1 MSIKEI
7 DFYDDITLYKDYLTL
22 QRDSIMSDMKDDLN
36 NLLTNNNI

>member
-7 DFYDDITLYKDYLTL
+7 DFYDDVILYKDYLTL
-22 QRDSIMSDMKDDLN
+22 QKDSIISDMKDNLN

>member
-7 DFYDDITLYKDYLTL
+7 DFYDDAILYKDYLTL
-22 QRDSIMSDMKDDLN
+22 QKDSIISDMKDNLN